1 MRLMKRSRVKRNSM
15 LLNENVHAS
24 KYVEAI
30 TRTVVD
36 TRKLVR
42 SSNRMPGSELELE
55 QLNALEILA
64 LN

>member
-1 MRLMKRSRVKRNSM
+1 M

-30 TRTVVD
+30 MRTVVD
-36 TRKLVR
+36 TRKLVC

-55 QLNALEILA
+55 QLNVLEILA

>member
-1 MRLMKRSRVKRNSM
+1 M

-24 KYVEAI
+24 KYTEAI

-36 TRKLVR
+36 TKKLVR
-42 SSNRMPGSELELE
+42 SSNRMPASELELE

>member
-1 MRLMKRSRVKRNSM
+1 MRLMKRSRNSM

-30 TRTVVD
+30 TRTVVN

>member
-1 MRLMKRSRVKRNSM
+1 M
-15 LLNENVHAS
+15 LLNENVHAN
-24 KYVEAI
+24 KHMEVI